1 MQATLKRI
9 TNPKKL
15 LNSKWTAV
23 TPTFK
28 EKHFIVIKLIVPDL
42 PSQPIEHI
50 ELEAVHSK
58 RIQLLPW
65 QQLNDATIWLQG
77 WL

>member
-1 MQATLKRI
+1 MKSLKRI

-15 LNSKWTAV
+15 LNSKWTAAM
-23 TPTFK
+23 PQNK
-28 EKHFIVIKLIVPDL
+28 EKHFIVTKLILTNAPL
-42 PSQPIEHI
+42 QPIEFI

-58 RIQLLPW
+58 RSQLIAWQLL
-65 QQLNDATIWLQG
+65 NDEKVWLQG

>member
-1 MQATLKRI
+1 MKSLKRI

-15 LNSKWTAV
+15 LNSKWTAAI
-23 TPTFK
+23 PENK
-28 EKHFIVIKLIVPDL
+28 EKHFIVTKLILPDAPL
-42 PSQPIEHI
+42 LPIEFI

-58 RIQLLPW
+58 RSQLIAWQLL
-65 QQLNDATIWLQG
+65 NDEKVWLQG

>member
-1 MQATLKRI
+1 MQASTKRI

-23 TPTFK
+23 TPANK
-28 EKHFIVIKLIVPDL
+28 EKHFMVIKLIVPDL
-42 PSQPIEHI
+42 PNQPIEYI

-77 WL
+77 WV

>member
-23 TPTFK
+23 KPANK
-28 EKHFIVIKLIVPDL
+28 EKHFMVIKLIVPDL
-42 PSQPIEHI
+42 PNQPIEYI

-77 WL
+77 WV